1 MSDALAVSNAA
12 LWVIVV
18 VLALV
23 VLALARQVGLLHAR
37 LGPVGALALAGGPQP
52 GEAAPVLELEDFAGR
67 RMAIGGT
74 DAAGRSTL
82 LVFVAPSC
90 PVCRTLLPALRSLA
104 KRERSLRIVLASD
117 GPRAEHE
124 AFVREQALA
133 ELGYVL
139 SQALGLAYR
148 VPRLPW
154 AVLVDANGVL
164 RSQGL
169 VNSREHLESLLEA
182 EALGVA
188 SLQEHL
194 AKRARGGGAA

>member
-1 MSDALAVSNAA
+1 MADALAVSNAV
-12 LWVIVV
+12 LWVVV
-18 VLALV
+18 VALALV
-23 VLALARQVGLLHAR
+23 VLALARQVGLLHQR

-52 GEAAPVLELEDFAGR
+52 GEAAPVVEAEDFAGR
-67 RMAIGGT
+67 PLTIGGR

-90 PVCRTLLPALRSLA
+90 PVCRSLLPALRSLA
-104 KRERSLRIVLASD
+104 RRERGLRLVLASD

-124 AFVREQALA
+124 VFVRTHALD

-139 SQALGLAYR
+139 SQPLGLAYR

-154 AVLVDANGVL
+154 AALVDAAGVL

-182 EALGVA
+182 ETLGVA

-194 AKRARGGGAA
+194 AKRAQGESA

>member
-1 MSDALAVSNAA
+1 MSDALAISNGVLWMAVVA
-12 LWVIVV
+12 LG
-18 VLALV
+18 LV
-23 VLALARQVGLLHAR
+23 VLALARQVGLLHER
-37 LGPVGALALAGGPQP
+37 LGPVGALALPGGPQP
-52 GEAAPVLELEDFAGR
+52 GEAAPVLEVEDFAGR
-67 RMAIGGT
+67 RVTIGAA
-74 DAAGRSTL
+74 DSAGRSTL

-104 KRERSLRIVLASD
+104 KRERGLRVVLASD

-124 AFVREQALA
+124 AFVREHALA
-133 ELGYVL
+133 ELGYVV
-139 SQALGLAYR
+139 SQPLGLAYR

-154 AVLVDANGVL
+154 AALIDARGVL

-188 SLQEHL
+188 SLQEHI
-194 AKRARGGGAA
+194 AKRAQGGGA

>member
-1 MSDALAVSNAA
+1 MSEGLAISNAA
-12 LWVIVV
+12 LWLVVV

-52 GEAAPVLELEDFAGR
+52 GEAAPVLELESFAGHPVK
-67 RMAIGGT
+67 IGGA

-104 KRERSLRIVLASD
+104 KRERSLRVVLASD

-124 AFVREQALA
+124 PFVREHALA

-154 AVLVDANGVL
+154 AVLVDARGVL

>member
-1 MSDALAVSNAA
+1 MSDALAISNAV
-12 LWVIVV
+12 LWVMVV
-18 VLALV
+18 ALALV

-52 GEAAPVLELEDFAGR
+52 GAAAPVLEVEDFAGR
-67 RMAIGGT
+67 PLTIGAA

-90 PVCRTLLPALRSLA
+90 PICRTLLPALRSLA
-104 KRERSLRIVLASD
+104 KRERGLRVVLASD
-117 GPRAEHE
+117 GPREEHE
-124 AFVREQALA
+124 GFVREHALT

-154 AVLVDANGVL
+154 AVLVDARGVL

-182 EALGVA
+182 ETLGVA

-194 AKRARGGGAA
+194 SKRAQGGGAG

>member
-1 MSDALAVSNAA
+1 MSDALVVSNAL
-12 LWVIVV
+12 LWVLVV
-18 VLALV
+18 ALALV
-23 VLALARQVGLLHAR
+23 VLALARQVGVLHQR
-37 LGPVGALALAGGPQP
+37 LGPVGALALAGGGPQP
-52 GEAAPVLELEDFAGR
+52 GEAAPVLEVEDFAGR
-67 RMAIGGT
+67 PLTVGGV
-74 DAAGRSTL
+74 DPAGRSLL

-90 PVCRTLLPALRSLA
+90 PVCRSLLPALRALA
-104 KRERSLRIVLASD
+104 KRERSLRVVLASD

-124 AFVREQALA
+124 AFVREHALG

-139 SQALGLAYR
+139 SQPLGLAYR

-154 AVLVDANGVL
+154 AALVDARGVL

-194 AKRARGGGAA
+194 AKRAQGGA

>member
-1 MSDALAVSNAA
+1 MSDALAISNAV
-12 LWVIVV
+12 LWLVV
-18 VLALV
+18 VALALV
-23 VLALARQVGLLHAR
+23 VLALARQVGLLHER

-52 GEAAPVLELEDFAGR
+52 GEAAPALELEDFAGR
-67 RMAIGGT
+67 RVAIGGA

-104 KRERSLRIVLASD
+104 KRERSLRVVLASD

-124 AFVREQALA
+124 AFVREHALA
-133 ELGYVL
+133 DLGYVL

-154 AVLVDANGVL
+154 AVLLDAGGVL

-182 EALGVA
+182 ETLGVA

-194 AKRARGGGAA
+194 AKRAQGGGAA

>member
-1 MSDALAVSNAA
+1 
-12 LWVIVV
+12 
-18 VLALV
+18 
-23 VLALARQVGLLHAR
+23 
-37 LGPVGALALAGGPQP
+37 
-52 GEAAPVLELEDFAGR
+52 
-67 RMAIGGT
+67 
-74 DAAGRSTL
+74 L

-104 KRERSLRIVLASD
+104 KRERSLRVVLASD

-124 AFVREQALA
+124 TFVREHALA

-154 AVLVDANGVL
+154 AVLVDAHGVL

>member
-52 GEAAPVLELEDFAGR
+52 GEAVPVLELEDFAGR

-124 AFVREQALA
+124 VFVREHALA

-154 AVLVDANGVL
+154 AVLVDAHGVL

>member
-1 MSDALAVSNAA
+1 MSDALAISNAV
-12 LWVIVV
+12 LWVVV
-18 VLALV
+18 VALALV
-23 VLALARQVGLLHAR
+23 VLALARQVGLLHER
-37 LGPVGALALAGGPQP
+37 LGPAGALALAGGPKP
-52 GEAAPVLELEDFAGR
+52 GEAAPALEVEDFAGR
-67 RMAIGGT
+67 RVSIGGA
-74 DAAGRSTL
+74 DSAGRSLL
-82 LVFVAPSC
+82 LVFVSPTC

-104 KRERSLRIVLASD
+104 KRERGLRVVLASD
-117 GPRAEHE
+117 GPREEHE
-124 AFVREQALA
+124 AFVREHALA

-139 SQALGLAYR
+139 SQPLGLAYR

-154 AVLVDANGVL
+154 AALVDGRGVL

-194 AKRARGGGAA
+194 AKRAQGGTA

>member
-1 MSDALAVSNAA
+1 MSDALAVSNAV
-12 LWVIVV
+12 LWAVVV

-23 VLALARQVGLLHAR
+23 VLALARQVGVLHQR
-37 LGPVGALALAGGPQP
+37 LGPGGALALAGGPQP
-52 GEAAPVLELEDFAGR
+52 GEAAPAVEVEDWSGR
-67 RMAIGGT
+67 RVALGGP
-74 DAAGRSTL
+74 DASGRSLL

-90 PVCRTLLPALRSLA
+90 PVCRALLPALRSLA
-104 KRERSLRIVLASD
+104 RRERGLRVVLASD
-117 GPRAEHE
+117 GPRTEHE
-124 AFVREQALA
+124 AFVREHALA
-133 ELGYVL
+133 EFGYVL

-154 AVLVDANGVL
+154 AALVDAAGVL

-194 AKRARGGGAA
+194 GKRATGGGA

>member
-1 MSDALAVSNAA
+1 MSDALAISNAA
-12 LWVIVV
+12 LWAVV
-18 VLALV
+18 VALALV
-23 VLALARQVGLLHAR
+23 VLALARQIGVLHQR
-37 LGPVGALALAGGPQP
+37 LGPAGALQLPGGPQP
-52 GEAAPVLELEDFAGR
+52 GAAAPVLEVEDWTGR
-67 RMAIGGT
+67 RVAIGGA
-74 DAAGRSTL
+74 DAAGRSL
-82 LVFVAPSC
+82 LLAFVSPSC
-90 PVCRTLLPALRSLA
+90 PVCRSLLPALRSLA
-104 KRERSLRIVLASD
+104 KRERALRVVLASD

-124 AFVREQALA
+124 AFVREHGLA

-139 SQALGLAYR
+139 SQPLGLAYR

-154 AVLVDANGVL
+154 AALVDASGVL

-194 AKRARGGGAA
+194 ARRAQGGGA

>member
-1 MSDALAVSNAA
+1 VSDALAISNAA
-12 LWVIVV
+12 LWVVVV
-18 VLALV
+18 VLAFV

-37 LGPVGALALAGGPQP
+37 LGPAGALALAGGPQP
-52 GEAAPVLELEDFAGR
+52 GETTTMLEVEDFAGR
-67 RMAIGGT
+67 RITIGGANA
-74 DAAGRSTL
+74 DGRSTL

-104 KRERSLRIVLASD
+104 KRERGLRVVLASD

-124 AFVREQALA
+124 AFVREHALD
-133 ELGYVL
+133 EFGYVL
-139 SQALGLAYR
+139 SQPLGRAYR

-154 AVLVDANGVL
+154 AVLMDARGVL

-182 EALGVA
+182 ETLGVA

-194 AKRARGGGAA
+194 AKRAQGDSA